1 MSFFGPVTNGSPP
14 LFYRHALRARL
25 RQFNTKYGAV
35 RLKLQLL
42 KASYKP
48 ARMVPLF
55 PINLLILY
63 PLLFV

>member
-1 MSFFGPVTNGSPP
+1 
-14 LFYRHALRARL
+14 
-25 RQFNTKYGAV
+25 
-35 RLKLQLL
+35 LL

-63 PLLFV
+63 PLLFVWLSGSN